1 MSVLAAILLRE
12 PYTLLKGICGG
23 ISVVGVLLVTQP
35 CFLFG
40 ASDVGDPDTVPVDR
54 ALGFIQVGIATF
66 LAALIFVLLRFL
78 RGRTNPLFFVSYSG
92 MVGAPV
98 MLVFMVYDEGQ
109 RLDGSKIDIA
119 ACFYLVGVS
128 PLSIKTLLG
137 TDQLT

>member
-12 PYTLLKGICGG
+12 PYTLLEGICGG

-35 CFLFG
+35 SFLFG
-40 ASDVGDPDTVPVDR
+40 ASVNDDPGIAPLDR
-54 ALGFIQVGIATF
+54 ALGFIQVGIATL

-92 MVGAPV
+92 MVGAPI
-98 MLVFMVYDEGQ
+98 MIVFMAFDEGQ

-119 ACFYLVGVS
+119 ACFCLIGVS
-128 PLSIKTLLG
+128 PLSICASSEQTN
-137 TDQLT
+137 